1 MAEGSFPGIN
11 RPLFNGYASSGKSH
25 PRFSFRTQ
33 SDSAPTTSTSD
44 ENINT
49 ENRSRLA
56 FPVRLIGDARAAS
69 ELGATALDPQSQGYH
84 HVPTQSIWPALGEKS
99 LARVV
104 PDPGAPSARRQAY
117 PDSTHTS
124 SNIALVPGQY
134 SLIAGRGSVDPI
146 LVKSVGDRRT
156 SSGTGIVKTEHGE
169 DTPDPASVDIRAP
182 ADLAP
187 SEVGSDG
194 WGYTNRP
201 DHGSTAGRAIPTSFP
216 RASAGPHARA
226 PSELSFN
233 DQDDDISTVMMR
245 GATDLRNAKIER
257 EELRRQVTEMEQQL
271 QRSRNEKN
279 DIERR
284 WKEFRQN
291 SLASLESSR
300 QSIAQLQSVMEG
312 LQSRSEDAFGFARTA
327 KSSLPELADLRT
339 TVADAL
345 QRIEP
350 SIDDDGELVRA
361 SKTRDIIKDLQAQN
375 THTQQ
380 VVDLL
385 RDKLTSSGSDLIQAR
400 TRIRE
405 LEETHQGDREA
416 LCRSA
421 DAMREMTSRLSD
433 MSTRLRDQG
442 SELVDA
448 LVSAANNEKD
458 LMQLQQRVDQL
469 SDDLARS
476 NEELE
481 GTDALKGRNADLQ
494 RQLDNQRL
502 ELQSL
507 ELAHT
512 ELRSHA
518 EQLRQREADVTSLT
532 CSLKAEQSTSASLHN
547 KLSELEKQ
555 LLHESTKLK
564 DTSIELAEVRTRSE
578 LASSAAD
585 ELRDKVVTCQRDFN
599 AQGQNLHALQVA
611 LAETQARSE
620 GLKSEKESLHSENI
634 SLKQT
639 IQKLETCLEEKGKE
653 LDGCKEKLHD
663 ALTQSQILQERFDD
677 QSVTLRITKESNG
690 DLQERLITA
699 EVSYAQKL
707 EATTS
712 TAAADIRV
720 LQEQKSHMDLQLKEA
735 AAELRSVRENG
746 VKELADMQVEL
757 RRVQER
763 AELKLK
769 AESERAS
776 QMAHAHIE
784 AMKSRQELRED
795 MHVLELKYQNLLRE
809 AERAEQ
815 LSLQREEVIK
825 DLEVRLRNLDSCKAA
840 LEERAK
846 TIASRYSLGNLSE
859 EEKAFLGNLT
869 RTTESFYEQE
879 LIAKGNELRKRENAL
894 KALQA
899 RNKLLESTLAR
910 HLNSQARAQAQAGN
924 ESRSM
929 IDLDQWLSSQMSSSP
944 AHVQAQVTFTKAPD
958 RDVPSTNNDDIGTNS
973 RTTPAPRRA
982 VLPPTGSSPPASDV
996 YYQHPGPAAVRYTPK
1011 ATNTAMLPP
1020 TSIVAHHRVA
1030 NGRIAVDAASGATL
1044 PMSHHTTALSRTTF
1058 TSLATDGSDEIVDF
1072 DDDRRISPGISS
1084 KTPPPPVETEI
1095 AGSSAAER
1103 GEPPM
1108 SSRSLRKRDRTVS
1121 PAPSGNGRPKR
1132 RTKVAGRKS
1141 VRQDSV
1147 GEKRKGVEP
1156 QAALRAKTR
1165 KRR

>member
-1 MAEGSFPGIN
+1 
-11 RPLFNGYASSGKSH
+11 
-25 PRFSFRTQ
+25 
-33 SDSAPTTSTSD
+33 
-44 ENINT
+44 
-49 ENRSRLA
+49 
-56 FPVRLIGDARAAS
+56 
-69 ELGATALDPQSQGYH
+69 
-84 HVPTQSIWPALGEKS
+84 
-99 LARVV
+99 
-104 PDPGAPSARRQAY
+104 
-117 PDSTHTS
+117 
-124 SNIALVPGQY
+124 
-134 SLIAGRGSVDPI
+134 
-146 LVKSVGDRRT
+146 
-156 SSGTGIVKTEHGE
+156 
-169 DTPDPASVDIRAP
+169 
-182 ADLAP
+182 
-187 SEVGSDG
+187 
-194 WGYTNRP
+194 
-201 DHGSTAGRAIPTSFP
+201 
-216 RASAGPHARA
+216 
-226 PSELSFN
+226 
-233 DQDDDISTVMMR
+233 
-245 GATDLRNAKIER
+245 
-257 EELRRQVTEMEQQL
+257 
-271 QRSRNEKN
+271 
-279 DIERR
+279 
-284 WKEFRQN
+284 
-291 SLASLESSR
+291 
-300 QSIAQLQSVMEG
+300 MEG
-312 LQSRSEDAFGFARTA
+312 LQSRSEDAFGFVRTA

-421 DAMREMTSRLSD
+421 DVMREMTSRLSD

-481 GTDALKGRNADLQ
+481 GTDALKGR
-494 RQLDNQRL
+494 
-502 ELQSL
+502 
-507 ELAHT
+507 
-512 ELRSHA
+512 
-518 EQLRQREADVTSLT
+518 
-532 CSLKAEQSTSASLHN
+532 
-547 KLSELEKQ
+547 LSELEKQ

-578 LASSAAD
+578 LAASAAD
-585 ELRDKVVTCQRDFN
+585 ELRDKVLTCQRDFN

-663 ALTQSQILQERFDD
+663 ALTQSQVLQERFDD

-690 DLQERLITA
+690 NLQERLITA

-825 DLEVRLRNLDSCKAA
+825 DLEVRLRNLESCKAA

-859 EEKAFLGNLT
+859 EEKTFLGNLT

-879 LIAKGNELRKRENAL
+879 LIAKGNELRKTRPILSRKRENAL

-958 RDVPSTNNDDIGTNS
+958 RDSTNNDDIGTNS

-996 YYQHPGPAAVRYTPK
+996 YYQHPGPAVVRYTPK

-1020 TSIVAHHRVA
+1020 ASIVAHHRVA

-1141 VRQDSV
+1141 
-1147 GEKRKGVEP
+1147 GVEP